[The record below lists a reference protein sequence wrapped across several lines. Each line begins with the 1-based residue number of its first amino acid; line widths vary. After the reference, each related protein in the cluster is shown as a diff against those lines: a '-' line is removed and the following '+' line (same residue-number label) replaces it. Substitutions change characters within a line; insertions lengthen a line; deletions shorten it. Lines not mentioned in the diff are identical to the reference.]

1 MSAIVVNLF
10 GAAGC
15 GKSTA
20 AAHVFSQLKMRGVN
34 CELVTEYAK
43 DCTWENREMALNCQE
58 YIFGKQSYRLKRCA
72 DKVDVIITDS
82 PLPLGL
88 FYNTD
93 PVLDDNFKNVV
104 MNVFNK
110 YCNMNYLLT
119 RVAPYDPVGRNQTQ
133 KEADMIGD
141 KIQDFLDD
149 NDIHYV
155 HGVGDIDFYN
165 LIVNQV
171 VSILKLIEEEE
182 AKE

>member
-20 AAHVFSQLKMRGVN
+20 AAYVFSQLKMRGIN

-43 DCTWENREMALNCQE
+43 DCTWEKREMALNCQE

-82 PLPLGL
+82 PLPIGL

-93 PVLDDNFKNVV
+93 PALDNNFKNVV

-110 YCNMNYLLT
+110 YCNVNYLLT
-119 RVAPYDPVGRNQTQ
+119 RVVPYDPVGRNQTQ
-133 KEADMIGD
+133 EEADMIGD
-141 KIQDFLDD
+141 QIQDFLDD
-149 NDIHYV
+149 NDIPYV
-155 HGVGDIDFYN
+155 HGIGDIDFYN

-182 AKE
+182 A

>member
-20 AAHVFSQLKMRGVN
+20 AAYVFSQLKMRGIS

-43 DCTWENREMALNCQE
+43 DCTWEKREMALNCQE

-82 PLPLGL
+82 PLPIGL

-93 PVLDDNFKNVV
+93 PALDNNFKNVV

-110 YCNMNYLLT
+110 YCNVNYLLT
-119 RVAPYDPVGRNQTQ
+119 RVVPYDPVGRNQTQ
-133 KEADMIGD
+133 EEADMIGD
-141 KIQDFLDD
+141 QIQDFLDD
-149 NDIHYV
+149 NDIPYV
-155 HGVGDIDFYN
+155 HGIGDIDFYN

-182 AKE
+182 A

>member
-10 GAAGC
+10 GAPGS
-15 GKSTA
+15 GKSVA
-20 AAHVFSQLKMRGVN
+20 AAYVFSQLKMRGIN

-43 DCTWENREMALNCQE
+43 DCTWEKREMALNCQE

-82 PLPLGL
+82 PLPIGL

-93 PVLDDNFKNVV
+93 PALDDNFKNVV

-110 YCNMNYLLT
+110 YCNVNYLLT

-133 KEADMIGD
+133 EEADMIGD
-141 KIQDFLDD
+141 QIQDFLDD
-149 NDIHYV
+149 NDIHYT
-155 HGVGDIDFYN
+155 HGVGSIEFYN
-165 LIVNQV
+165 LIVDEV
-171 VSILKLIEEEE
+171 VSILKLIDEQE

>member
-20 AAHVFSQLKMRGVN
+20 AAYVFSQLKMRGIN

-43 DCTWENREMALNCQE
+43 DCTWEKREMALDCQE

-72 DKVDVIITDS
+72 DKVDVVITDS
-82 PLPLGL
+82 PLPIGL

-93 PVLDDNFKNVV
+93 PALDDNFKNVV

-110 YCNMNYLLT
+110 YCNVNYLLT

-133 KEADMIGD
+133 EEADIIGD

-155 HGVGDIDFYN
+155 HGIGDIDFYN

-182 AKE
+182 A